1 MHPNLSGISITM
13 LPHTTSASVLLCLTL
28 CIITTNSVRK
38 PLTNTGY
45 QKQQYEMVRYKNWLG
60 KIKMPSTTEIGS
72 GNKCDALRKGKDRRN
87 MCMYAVSILLQTS
100 GIMQKFDN

>member
-1 MHPNLSGISITM
+1 MP
-13 LPHTTSASVLLCLTL
+13 PHTASVSVLLHLTL

-45 QKQQYEMVRYKNWLG
+45 QMQQYEMVKYENWLG

-72 GNKCDALRKGKDRRN
+72 DNKCDALCIGKDKRN
-87 MCMYAVSILLQTS
+87 LYMYAVSILLQTS
-100 GIMQKFDN
+100 GIVQKFDK